1 MDFGLCLGDVV
12 GLDFGEVREC
22 ALATFEADAT
32 DASHTWESRAGSLAT
47 WWEMEGREGAQL
59 GDCQSILLF
68 CTTTTTTISF
78 APQPQPQPLLHHNR
92 EKRAFLVA
100 D

>member
-22 ALATFEADAT
+22 ALATFEADAMPPMPVT
-32 DASHTWESRAGSLAT
+32 LGNPGLALLPPG
-47 WWEMEGREGAQL
+47 GREEGAQL

>member
-32 DASHTWESRAGSLAT
+32 DASHTWESQAGSLAT
-47 WWEMEGREGAQL
+47 WWERGG
-59 GDCQSILLF
+59 S
-68 CTTTTTTISF
+68 TTW
-78 APQPQPQPLLHHNR
+78 
-92 EKRAFLVA
+92 
-100 D
+100 

>member
-47 WWEMEGREGAQL
+47 WWEREGREHNLVIVKA
-59 GDCQSILLF
+59 S
-68 CTTTTTTISF
+68 SSS
-78 APQPQPQPLLHHNR
+78 APQPQPQPLLQHNHNHNLSCNTTTTER
-92 EKRAFLVA
+92 NVLFA